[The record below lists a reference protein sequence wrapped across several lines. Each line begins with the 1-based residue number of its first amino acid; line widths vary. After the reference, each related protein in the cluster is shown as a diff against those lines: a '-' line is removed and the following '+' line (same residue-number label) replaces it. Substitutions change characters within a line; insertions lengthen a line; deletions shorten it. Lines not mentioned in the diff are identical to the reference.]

1 MAFEAQLTTPSL
13 FRKTLESCHD
23 IVDDANIDCN
33 ESGLSLQA
41 MDASHV
47 ALVYLTL
54 NASGFDKYICTEAK
68 NLGVNLGSI
77 LKILKCGDAADKLTL
92 KTNVENSELKFTF
105 ENETSGRVFEYS
117 MSLMDI
123 EADRLSIPEQEPDA
137 RIILPASEF
146 QRICRDLTQFGD
158 SVKLSVSKSSI
169 SFGVTS
175 ASGNGVIVLS
185 NNSSAEGDSQVSIKC
200 QENIELSFALRFLTS
215 FTKAT
220 SLSDNVILELSSERP
235 LVVIY
240 ELAACCVAHGNTEV
254 RTWCSLYLQVCH
266 LVWLYQLF
274 RHV

>member
-240 ELAACCVAHGNTEV
+240 ELADDAGYIKF
-254 RTWCSLYLQVCH
+254 YLAPKVDEDEEAEE
-266 LVWLYQLF
+266 
-274 RHV
+274 